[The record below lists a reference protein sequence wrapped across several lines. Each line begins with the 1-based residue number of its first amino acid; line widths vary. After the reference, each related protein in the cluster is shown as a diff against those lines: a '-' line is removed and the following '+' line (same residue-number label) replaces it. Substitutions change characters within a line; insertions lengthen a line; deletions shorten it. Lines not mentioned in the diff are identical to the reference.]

1 MEIHIGDRIADVT
14 LVSKEGN
21 KVQFLIDGKPYDV
34 DIVMAE
40 NGSCSILHDGNSFNA
55 ELIRGEGCK
64 SYDVN
69 MFYRSYHVDIVDTQT
84 KYLRMKKG
92 GEEKQDDRIIAPMPG
107 KVVKIPVQKGDRLS
121 AGDIVVVLEAMK
133 MDLGQEVKR
142 LKADGGAS
150 ANNYLLQTQADLT
163 GVQVDRP
170 ACVETT
176 AMGAAYLAGLAV
188 EFWKNKEEIARGWKA
203 DRSFFPK
210 IEEEVRCRM
219 LKGWQK
225 AVRCSYGWAKDG
237 I

>member
-1 MEIHIGDRIADVT
+1 MKRFSVKVNGQVYEVEVTELKSGESAPEAAYTAPAYSHAAPAPAAAAPLSTGIVHPQPTTYKAPAVKHHSAAVERIMKQAAA
-14 LVSKEGN
+14 
-21 KVQFLIDGKPYDV
+21 GKSEPEAP
-34 DIVMAE
+34 IAP
-40 NGSCSILHDGNSFNA
+40 
-55 ELIRGEGCK
+55 
-64 SYDVN
+64 
-69 MFYRSYHVDIVDTQT
+69 
-84 KYLRMKKG
+84 G
-92 GEEKQDDRIIAPMPG
+92 GFVVKAPMPG
-107 KVVKIPVQKGDRLS
+107 KITFMSAKEGAKVKKGDELM
-121 AGDIVVVLEAMK
+121 VLEAMK

-188 EFWKNKEEIARGWKA
+188 GFWKNKEEIARGWKA

>member
-55 ELIRGEGCK
+55 ELIRGD
-64 SYDVN
+64 DVN

-133 MDLGQEVKR
+133 MQSNYKVSSDCVVKDILVQEGDAVN
-142 LKADGGAS
+142 
-150 ANNYLLQTQADLT
+150 ANQELIILDII
-163 GVQVDRP
+163 
-170 ACVETT
+170 
-176 AMGAAYLAGLAV
+176 
-188 EFWKNKEEIARGWKA
+188 KE
-203 DRSFFPK
+203 D
-210 IEEEVRCRM
+210 
-219 LKGWQK
+219 
-225 AVRCSYGWAKDG
+225 
-237 I
+237 